1 MKDTKIENI
10 FKSEIDKL
18 SEIEN
23 LLLLVSDSAT
33 LACKIA
39 KERFIGVE
47 LNEEYINKVEKLL
60 KS

>member
-39 KERFIGVE
+39 KERFIGV
-47 LNEEYINKVEKLL
+47 
-60 KS
+60 